1 MEQKNSERA
10 SAGDIGW
17 LIERMNARET
27 PITAE
32 EVHRFGRHPAGPIL
46 PDLCLEARRL
56 SAEYGTGSKW
66 RREQPPV
73 LALSATPQGKP
84 YVGTVVDGQPIV
96 AGEGETYKIGEP
108 EKIDLHESTVCESFR
123 ILGFVDGKP
132 VVKIGTKFEG
142 PADPIPVPGTWVFRG
157 EERWAADVLAA
168 SLLSDGSLVSAVWSG
183 IAGERDI
190 CRDQQLLYL
199 KRRRAYRKF
208 FLMPDGRLVGIH
220 SPDRNE
226 DPRVCYLDDEKL
238 VEPPICGVVDI
249 AESDE
254 SLFWVREER
263 AMGRAR
269 EVVSYNLFGTD
280 KHSPHDEDEQ
290 VRVDLGQ
297 NRYRSNI
304 TKLEP
309 GLFAY
314 IGETKRDK
322 LECWVVGG
330 KEQPAFDR
338 VSPLFR
344 RDEQWCYWGAVG
356 RHLCLMEM
364 PRQE

>member
-1 MEQKNSERA
+1 MGQKNGERA

-17 LIERMNARET
+17 LIERMNAREA

-32 EVHRFGRHPAGPIL
+32 EVHHFGRHPAGPIL
-46 PDLCLEARRL
+46 SDFCREAVRL
-56 SAEYGTGSKW
+56 PAEYGTGSEQ
-66 RREQPPV
+66 REQQPPV
-73 LALSATPQGKP
+73 LALSATSQGEP
-84 YVGTVVDGQPIV
+84 YIGTIVHGQPIV
-96 AGEGETYKIGEP
+96 AGKEIYKIGEP
-108 EKIDLHESTVCESFR
+108 EKIGSHDSTTCDFLC

-183 IAGERDI
+183 VAGERDI
-190 CRDQQLLYL
+190 CRDQQLLYP

-249 AESDE
+249 AESGD
-254 SLFWVREER
+254 SLLWVREER
-263 AMGRAR
+263 ATGKAR

-280 KHSPHDEDEQ
+280 KYSPRDEDEQ

-338 VSPLFR
+338 VSPLFQ

-356 RHLCLMEM
+356 RHLCLMEI
-364 PRQE
+364 PLQE